1 MADLPPD
8 ELSDELRERLQQAD
22 EFSRNPELAAA
33 FAHATAD
40 PDLWAQASRDP
51 VAFLG
56 EQGVELPP
64 GLAIEFLDD
73 PLRGRPVPD
82 YEFFSIRLTRCRTYW
97 VKKKPG
103 PGWEKVEVCLG
114 FEIVPHPLPGGP
126 IA

>member
-8 ELSDELRERLQQAD
+8 QLSGELGERLHQAD
-22 EFSRNPELAAA
+22 EFSRDPQLAAA
-33 FAHATAD
+33 FAQATSD
-40 PDLWAQASRDP
+40 PRLWSEASRDP

-56 EQGVELPP
+56 EQGVELPK

-73 PLRGRPVPD
+73 PLRGRPTPD

-97 VKKKPG
+97 VKKKDG
-103 PGWEKVEVCLG
+103 PGWEKVEVCFG